1 MGSSGGAAAEVGR
14 GGALMAKA
22 KPHLRRARQKLER
35 DGPDFLKTVTVLL
48 VQQQGPHVLAL
59 WQAPTSKQYYVLH
72 HWVLKRRRGQPG
84 LAWRLT
90 NITTYQ
96 TFLEGSVA
104 FYCREAEVLRA

>member
-1 MGSSGGAAAEVGR
+1 
-14 GGALMAKA
+14 MAKA

-48 VQQQGPHVLAL
+48 TRQQGPHVLAL
-59 WQAPTSKQYYVLH
+59 WQAPTSKQPFVLH
-72 HWVLKRRRGQPG
+72 HWVLKRRNRQPG

-90 NITTYQ
+90 HIATYG

-104 FYCREAEVLRA
+104 CYCREAAVLTGEKSVRT